1 VSAFDGAVTA
11 HDPTGPT
18 RLAPPATGRRGLDA
32 EAGVPVRPI
41 PAGSTADLVL
51 VSPAGDRLRP
61 STKSELFKLAM
72 NERRDPEP
80 FYTKLAE
87 TSIAEFPFPLRG
99 RTVLDLGSGPGHY
112 TRALARAGARVVA
125 LDLGAANVRIAA
137 DAGLPA
143 VRGDA
148 LTLPFPSACFD
159 GIFCSNM
166 LEHVPDPAGVV
177 DEIERLLRP
186 GGWAWISWTNW
197 YSPWGGH
204 HITPF
209 HFLGPRLGSKAYVKV
224 TGHEPV
230 RNQVY
235 AGLWPTYVGRV
246 LTDIRSRPGLR
257 MLDAVPRY
265 YPTLRWILRVPGLR
279 EVATWN
285 CLILAEK
292 TRRRLPER
300 EADVVALGAGG
311 AA

>member
-1 VSAFDGAVTA
+1 MTA
-11 HDPTGPT
+11 HDPTGPA
-18 RLAPPATGRRGLDA
+18 RL
-32 EAGVPVRPI
+32 
-41 PAGSTADLVL
+41 GSTAAAVL
-51 VSPAGDRLRP
+51 PPKTGAPPTGLTIVAPRVDRLRP
-61 STKSELFKLAM
+61 STKGELFRLAL
-72 NERRDPEP
+72 NERTDPEP

-112 TRALARAGARVVA
+112 TAALARAGARVVA
-125 LDLGAANVRIAA
+125 LDLSVANVRIAA
-137 DAGLPA
+137 DADLPA

-148 LTLPFPSACFD
+148 SRLPFPAERFD

-166 LEHVPDPAGVV
+166 LEHVPDPVAVIN
-177 DEIERLLRP
+177 EIERLLRP

-209 HFLGPRLGSKAYVKV
+209 HYLGPRLGSRAYVRV
-224 TGHEPV
+224 TGHEPPKNPV
-230 RNQVY
+230 F

-246 LTDIRSRPGLR
+246 LTDIRARPGLR
-257 MLDAVPRY
+257 VLDAVPRY
-265 YPTLRWILRVPGLR
+265 YPSLRWIIKVPGLR

-300 EADVVALGAGG
+300 DRPAPSHRAVVPVRAGG
-311 AA
+311 SA